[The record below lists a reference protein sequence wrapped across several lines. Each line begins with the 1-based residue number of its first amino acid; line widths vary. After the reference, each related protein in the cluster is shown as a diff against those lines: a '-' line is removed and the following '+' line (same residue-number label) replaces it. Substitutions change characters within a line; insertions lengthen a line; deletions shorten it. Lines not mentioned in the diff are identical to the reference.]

1 MMGRARGALLSGL
14 ALLVS
19 TGACGGE
26 AFAPA
31 PGSPYRTASRPNSV
45 VSDDFNGDGRSD
57 LLVACSGSDSVSLLA
72 GDRRGGFGARH
83 SFPAMPGVHMLAIG
97 DWNGDGK
104 PDVAVSA
111 HDANEIVLLRNDGR
125 GGFVQLPPVTVF
137 GEGKPHNHGLAAGDV
152 NEDGHG
158 DLTVGHQ
165 ELGSIAVLLGDGK
178 DGFRPAPDSPVPVG
192 RAPYPHTLADV
203 NGDRHL
209 DLVVPDVQ
217 GNRVRLF
224 AGDGKGRFRPLP
236 EVSTGIERPFF
247 VVAQDV
253 NGDRAIDLIVT
264 HDDTHRVAALLG
276 DGRGGFRHSPSSPF
290 EGRGASWKCGVAD
303 LNGDGKMDLALAGG
317 GSIRIFDG
325 DGRGGFRF
333 QSNLST
339 RGESWEV
346 IVKDVNGDKRADVV
360 APSGAA
366 GVVHVFLAP

>member
-1 MMGRARGALLSGL
+1 MGRARGALLCGL

-31 PGSPYRTASRPNSV
+31 PGSPYRTGSRPNSV
-45 VSDDFNGDGRSD
+45 VTDDFNGDGRVD
-57 LLVACSGSDSVSLLA
+57 LLVACSGGDSVSLLA
-72 GDRRGGFGARH
+72 GDGRGGFRPAR
-83 SFPAMPGVHMLAIG
+83 SFPAMPGAHMMVIG
-97 DWNGDGK
+97 DWNGDTK

-125 GGFVQLPPVTVF
+125 ESFVRLPPVTVF
-137 GEGKPHNHGLAAGDV
+137 GGGRPHNHGLAAGDV
-152 NEDGHG
+152 NEDGHA

-165 ELGSIAVLLGDGK
+165 EIGSIAVLLGDGK
-178 DGFRPAPDSPVPVG
+178 DRFRAAPGSPVSVG

-217 GNRVRLF
+217 GNRIRVL
-224 AGDGKGRFRPLP
+224 AGDGQGRFRPLP

-247 VVAQDV
+247 VVARDV
-253 NGDRAIDLIVT
+253 NGDNMLDLIVT

-276 DGRGGFRHSPSSPF
+276 DGRGGFRHAASSPF
-290 EGRGASWKCGVAD
+290 EGRGSSWKCDVAD

-317 GSIRIFDG
+317 ASIRIFDG
-325 DGRGGFRF
+325 DGRGAFRF
-333 QSNLST
+333 RSSLST

-346 IVKDVNGDKRADVV
+346 IVNDVNGDKRADVL
-360 APSGAA
+360 APSSVAGA
-366 GVVHVFLAP
+366 VHVFLAP